1 MPAARPGTRVDAVGL
16 TCPLPVL
23 MIRKALRGLPAGALV
38 EVRASDPLAR
48 IDIPHFC
55 AENGH
60 TFLGDS
66 ECGEVFVF
74 RLRKGP

>member
-1 MPAARPGTRVDAVGL
+1 MT
-16 TCPLPVL
+16 
-23 MIRKALRGLPAGALV
+23 RKALRGRPAGTIV

-60 TFLGDS
+60 MLLRES
-66 ECGEVFVF
+66 EDGGVHVF
-74 RLRKGP
+74 RLCKGGQED